1 MSCPNERQLR
11 RKVQQHAHSPLRRR
25 DARKERVPKGPLFL
39 LCFAMSGCNFFVYGL
54 VIFFLFRLIWIVT
67 PSSFVPMTFSFFF
80 TRICVDLAAV

>member
-1 MSCPNERQLR
+1 
-11 RKVQQHAHSPLRRR
+11 
-25 DARKERVPKGPLFL
+25 
-39 LCFAMSGCNFFVYGL
+39 MSGCNFFVYGL